1 MSHIKYIIG
10 FIVLFSNTLVSNNF
24 SNNNFTIHKIYD
36 DEIFYNFVSYENEL
50 YISSS
55 NGIYKIDVSGDH
67 LILFDASISG
77 PINTIFERNNNFKIK
92 FIELPNVY
100 PNLYAKAI
108 TDFAYLDN
116 NLYVIARGKLL
127 IYNNLKYS
135 FNSAGSVRSITDN
148 AIGTYDGV
156 YINGKKLN
164 KITYTDGQIR
174 KFDSITFV
182 CYNGLLSFKD
192 NIETKLYNNDNS
204 IRTKGEY
211 GAISDIYAIDN
222 SKYIVIS
229 DKGIYRYNYVLNVF
243 DIIYTKQNKII
254 PIRNKIDSRIK
265 DTGEFHFIDDKRYI
279 SLNVKDNKIDII
291 ESNIKYEIKDI
302 LESDVNGN
310 DFYAISKNNLLL
322 ILKRTKEGLKLESQ
336 YPIKTT
342 AHTIS
347 DYENLIFLSGNNGLS
362 IFEKTKE
369 KINNARILIYLFD
382 SNDTTFNE
390 INSDMK
396 SFKRE
401 DLSVLLVRNKVDLKN
416 TNQNLINQL
425 EKFEIIEISANNI
438 DSVSSLKK
446 RLVNEINI
454 LNPYTDTVISN
465 SRHYEALMKA
475 LKAIKEVNI
484 GLKSDI
490 SGDLLSVDIRK
501 SIEHLA
507 EITGEITNDDVL
519 GNIFANFCIGK

>member
-1 MSHIKYIIG
+1 MINQETIIALATPNGLGAISVIRISGLNAISVTEKLFKPKGNKKLSNQKSHTVHLGHLMKNGHELDEVLVTLFKGPHSYTGENTIEISCHGSTFIQQEIIDL
-10 FIVLFSNTLVSNNF
+10 FI
-24 SNNNFTIHKIYD
+24 
-36 DEIFYNFVSYENEL
+36 E
-50 YISSS
+50 
-55 NGIYKIDVSGDH
+55 NGIRVANPGEFT
-67 LILFDASISG
+67 LRAF
-77 PINTIFERNNNFKIK
+77 
-92 FIELPNVY
+92 
-100 PNLYAKAI
+100 
-108 TDFAYLDN
+108 
-116 NLYVIARGKLL
+116 
-127 IYNNLKYS
+127 
-135 FNSAGSVRSITDN
+135 
-148 AIGTYDGV
+148 
-156 YINGKKLN
+156 INGKMDLNQAEAVADLIASENEGSHKLAMEQMKN
-164 KITYTDGQIR
+164 GFSNDLKKLRAELLHFSSMIELELDFSQEDVEFAERSEFKKLTVKIQTELEKLIDSFKSGNVLKNGISVTIAGKPNAGKSSLLNTLLNEDKAIVSDIPGTTR
-174 KFDSITFV
+174 DSIEDSLVIDGINFRFTDTA
-182 CYNGLLSFKD
+182 GLR
-192 NIETKLYNNDNS
+192 ET
-204 IRTKGEY
+204 E
-211 GAISDIYAIDN
+211 
-222 SKYIVIS
+222 
-229 DKGIYRYNYVLNVF
+229 
-243 DIIYTKQNKII
+243 
-254 PIRNKIDSRIK
+254 
-265 DTGEFHFIDDKRYI
+265 
-279 SLNVKDNKIDII
+279 DII
-291 ESNIKYEIKDI
+291 ESKGI
-302 LESDVNGN
+302 
-310 DFYAISKNNLLL
+310 
-322 ILKRTKEGLKLESQ
+322 
-336 YPIKTT
+336 
-342 AHTIS
+342 
-347 DYENLIFLSGNNGLS
+347 
-362 IFEKTKE
+362 EKTKE

>member
-1 MSHIKYIIG
+1 MINQETIIALATPNGLGAISVIRISGLGAISVTEKLFKPKGNKKLSNQKSHTVHLGHLMKNGHELDEVLVTLFKGPHSYTGENTIEISCHGSTFIQQEIIDL
-10 FIVLFSNTLVSNNF
+10 FI
-24 SNNNFTIHKIYD
+24 
-36 DEIFYNFVSYENEL
+36 E
-50 YISSS
+50 
-55 NGIYKIDVSGDH
+55 NGIRVANPGEFT
-67 LILFDASISG
+67 LRAF
-77 PINTIFERNNNFKIK
+77 
-92 FIELPNVY
+92 
-100 PNLYAKAI
+100 
-108 TDFAYLDN
+108 
-116 NLYVIARGKLL
+116 
-127 IYNNLKYS
+127 
-135 FNSAGSVRSITDN
+135 
-148 AIGTYDGV
+148 
-156 YINGKKLN
+156 INGKMDLNQAEAVADLIASENEGSHKLAMEQMKN
-164 KITYTDGQIR
+164 GFSNDLKKLRAELLHFSSMIELELDFSQEDVEFAERSEFKKLTVKIQTELEKLIDSFKSGNVLKNGISVAIAGKPNAGKSSLLNTLLNEDKAIVSDIPGTTR
-174 KFDSITFV
+174 DSIEDSLVIDGINFRFTDTA
-182 CYNGLLSFKD
+182 GLR
-192 NIETKLYNNDNS
+192 ET
-204 IRTKGEY
+204 E
-211 GAISDIYAIDN
+211 
-222 SKYIVIS
+222 
-229 DKGIYRYNYVLNVF
+229 
-243 DIIYTKQNKII
+243 
-254 PIRNKIDSRIK
+254 
-265 DTGEFHFIDDKRYI
+265 
-279 SLNVKDNKIDII
+279 DII
-291 ESNIKYEIKDI
+291 ESKGI
-302 LESDVNGN
+302 
-310 DFYAISKNNLLL
+310 
-322 ILKRTKEGLKLESQ
+322 
-336 YPIKTT
+336 
-342 AHTIS
+342 
-347 DYENLIFLSGNNGLS
+347 
-362 IFEKTKE
+362 EKTKE

-396 SFKRE
+396 SFKRK